1 METSRPASRSPASA
15 APTCR
20 KSTEPMY
27 ESLVTLR
34 RAHQLS
40 ARRASMTLCHGCD
53 PRGAREWCGRW
64 SKAHNRRSAIVRI
77 PTGDPTSWMDACF
90 QSSIFVPTP
99 VPPRIDNRCPSA
111 KLGHQGWP
119 GTSVGFWPKHPLDV
133 ILSQNG
139 PQKRVLRR
147 KLGLETVSSGS
158 ENFASSAHYH
168 PMGC

>member
-77 PTGDPTSWMDACF
+77 PTGDPTSCPETPHWARHSGTPELHGTHNTLA
-90 QSSIFVPTP
+90 SSIAYAAANVQACGTISQPGAGRP
-99 VPPRIDNRCPSA
+99 GSQNPKSGVEDRGIKIMRRAPCDRGSP
-111 KLGHQGWP
+111 P
-119 GTSVGFWPKHPLDV
+119 GTPG
-133 ILSQNG
+133 
-139 PQKRVLRR
+139 
-147 KLGLETVSSGS
+147 
-158 ENFASSAHYH
+158 
-168 PMGC
+168 

>member
-64 SKAHNRRSAIVRI
+64 SKAHNRRSAIVGI
-77 PTGDPTSWMDACF
+77 PTGDPTSCAGGNAALGARSGPGSGCRLPMQLCVGGHHCAGNGCF
-90 QSSIFVPTP
+90 AP
-99 VPPRIDNRCPSA
+99 
-111 KLGHQGWP
+111 
-119 GTSVGFWPKHPLDV
+119 
-133 ILSQNG
+133 
-139 PQKRVLRR
+139 KRVASPHACGGLIGDGFARGPVQATPDPEIVVRR
-147 KLGLETVSSGS
+147 SG
-158 ENFASSAHYH
+158 
-168 PMGC
+168 

>member
-77 PTGDPTSWMDACF
+77 PTGDLAKTYKVCSKWHVSMVIKSRARF
-90 QSSIFVPTP
+90 RASRELEGSVSGRGEIWGWTP
-99 VPPRIDNRCPSA
+99 KSA
-111 KLGHQGWP
+111 KSVLDFGSRP
-119 GTSVGFWPKHPLDV
+119 GSG
-133 ILSQNG
+133 
-139 PQKRVLRR
+139 RVM
-147 KLGLETVSSGS
+147 SGS
-158 ENFASSAHYH
+158 SS
-168 PMGC
+168 

>member
-64 SKAHNRRSAIVRI
+64 SKAHKSSRNGTWSA
-77 PTGDPTSWMDACF
+77 GAC
-90 QSSIFVPTP
+90 
-99 VPPRIDNRCPSA
+99 
-111 KLGHQGWP
+111 GH
-119 GTSVGFWPKHPLDV
+119 HPLRALCGQQQAHSCQRQDARDQSARPRRRRRAPWTWKYV
-133 ILSQNG
+133 QIWTTAVAAVLAIRALIGQVQLAAGGANSRQVQAG
-139 PQKRVLRR
+139 LDRVPQEL
-147 KLGLETVSSGS
+147 
-158 ENFASSAHYH
+158 A
-168 PMGC
+168 

>member
-53 PRGAREWCGRW
+53 PRGARDWCGRR
-64 SKAHNRRSAIVRI
+64 SQAPNRRVAIVAFS
-77 PTGDPTSWMDACF
+77 THDPTSCTVRTWPSFLATRRDGLAEPRRVPDLRSYERPTTTPYSVQVRVNMWEHQPSVRCAMF
-90 QSSIFVPTP
+90 SHLYIF
-99 VPPRIDNRCPSA
+99 
-111 KLGHQGWP
+111 
-119 GTSVGFWPKHPLDV
+119 
-133 ILSQNG
+133 
-139 PQKRVLRR
+139 LRR
-147 KLGLETVSSGS
+147 LGREK
-158 ENFASSAHYH
+158 
-168 PMGC
+168 